1 MMKKIIALALALSM
15 ALSMVAFAGYTDAA
29 EINKDLQA
37 DIDLV
42 GALGLMT
49 GNPDGSFNPLGTL
62 TRAEAAVIIY
72 RLHSGKTTIDASWG
86 DKTLSTFTDMD
97 HWSVAYVNYCAAL
110 GLVAGY
116 PDGTFRPENPVT
128 AAEMAKMLLNVAG
141 YDTEKQGYGKN
152 WPGAVLADASNAG
165 LFEKYE
171 AAFTGAATREWV
183 AKMVANMLNVKTV
196 VYAYGSYLEKTDK
209 TFGEKYGVASFT
221 GMATANYTEAFATAK
236 KTTDKGTSTVGDA
249 TIKYDVPVELLGHD
263 VTVYYENSNKTTD
276 KDGKPAFDAGEKI
289 YAVIDAAQNIT
300 ETTIGKIIYKQ
311 NSTSKKMELIV
322 DGVVLD
328 TDVNTST
335 KVKAIESLTWVGT
348 EKFGKDALNDNRAA
362 TVFYNKSNDSW
373 YALYNKVEF
382 AKVTAHKASDNE
394 FKAGDVQFSA
404 GTKDAN
410 KKDYAKL
417 NFVDTVKAD
426 DYVAIETVGQYTV
439 TYNVS
444 KLNALRTK
452 ITSNLNNEKFT
463 VGTTTYEANAVYMSN
478 TGIDTFKSFS
488 DFCKSLDSAALK
500 KTYDIYT
507 DGAYVVY
514 AVEKED
520 AVTAVSG
527 LPLDIAY
534 LIAHQDATTGDA
546 FNAGTAGMVQVM
558 LNNGSVAVYEYVAP
572 TDKNSTKVELA
583 DVANDSVYELVLNDD
598 GSVYFKQLVTEY
610 DDPAETDVS
619 WVKGTAITEMK
630 VNKDVV
636 KTNMKVGT
644 ETVFANADS
653 FLFVKLQKGTGDKAT
668 NKYSVVKVSELTAG
682 TTGADFDGY
691 EFGAFTAYVKDKTS
705 GLNTL
710 VYGVLKSTTDVDGKL
725 PTHVAAA
732 TGSDWFLVT
741 KTATAVITEDGTTY
755 SVEGINNKGEL
766 VTLSLTTD
774 LVGNTKGNKTI
785 AANNIYTVKTGEK
798 ELYLDVITGWGEPVK
813 VAASTGTALLL
824 GDETALTDVK
834 SDAVVVYVTKN
845 DKNEISLVDDLA
857 SIPYGKT
864 ALVKESDGKVTT
876 MIIMLDSKGK
886 MADVSN
892 IAFCTAAK

>member
-37 DIDLV
+37 DIELV

-110 GLVAGY
+110 GLVTGY

-300 ETTIGKIIYKQ
+300 ETTIGKIIYKE

-348 EKFGKDALNDNRAA
+348 EKFGKDALKDNRSA

-373 YALYNKVEF
+373 YALYNKVDYV
-382 AKVTAHKASDNE
+382 KVDEHKADKNN
-394 FKAGDVQFSA
+394 FAAGGKTYA
-404 GTKDAN
+404 AEGTKDAN
-410 KKDYAKL
+410 KKAYAAI
-417 NFVDTVKAD
+417 NFVDTVVKGD
-426 DYVAIETVGQYTV
+426 FVAIETVGQYSV
-439 TYNVS
+439 SYNVS
-444 KLNALRTK
+444 KINALRTK

-463 VGTTTYEANAVYMSN
+463 VGDTTYVSTDAYETA
-478 TGIDTFKSFS
+478 FESFIATNLTS
-488 DFCKSLDSAALK
+488 GEKGGLT

-507 DGAYVVY
+507 DGKYVVFM
-514 AVEKED
+514 EKYEPN
-520 AVTAVSG
+520 TTTVSG
-527 LPLDIAY
+527 LPLDVAY
-534 LIAHQDATTGDA
+534 LIAHQDAVNDVFNTSTGK
-546 FNAGTAGMVQVM
+546 VQVM
-558 LNNGSVAVYEYVAP
+558 LNNGSIAIYEYAAP
-572 TDKNSTKVELA
+572 STGTKVDL
-583 DVANDSVYELVLNDD
+583 DKVDNGSVYELVLNDD
-598 GSVYFKQLVTEY
+598 GSVYFKQLATEFV
-610 DDPAETDVS
+610 DPAVNDGDDKTDAS
-619 WVKGTAITEMK
+619 AWVKATEISK
-630 VNKDVV
+630 LDVNKDVT
-636 KTNMKVGT
+636 KTNMKVG
-644 ETVFANADS
+644 EEVVYANADS
-653 FLFVKLQKGTGDKAT
+653 FLFVQLTKDGKA
-668 NKYSVVKVSELTAG
+668 KYSVVKVSELGAGSKWDNYTFGATTAYTYDK
-682 TTGADFDGY
+682 TTGLKYLA
-691 EFGAFTAYVKDKTS
+691 
-705 GLNTL
+705 
-710 VYGVLKSTTDVDGKL
+710 YGVVTSATESKL
-725 PTHVAAA
+725 PAATDGA
-732 TGSDWFLVT
+732 TGSDWFLVL
-741 KTATAVITEDGTTY
+741 KTASAVTTEAGTTY
-755 SVEGINNKGEL
+755 SVEGINAKGEY
-766 VTLSLTTD
+766 VTLSLTSKELGSKD
-774 LVGNTKGNKTI
+774 AATKADEDDKNDI
-785 AANNIYTVKTGEK
+785 AANNLYTVKSTSK
-798 ELYLDVITGWGEPVK
+798 ETWLTNAANWNEDTIS
-813 VAASTGTALLL
+813 ASTGSAVVI
-824 GDETALTDVK
+824 GGKMIDVAA
-834 SDAVVVYVTKN
+834 DAVVVYLKETSTNNKYEKVAGPATIPFNGDVYYTLKS
-845 DKNEISLVDDLA
+845 DKVNQMIVVVEKDNKIVDNAEIVVPVA
-857 SIPYGKT
+857 PK
-864 ALVKESDGKVTT
+864 A
-876 MIIMLDSKGK
+876 
-886 MADVSN
+886 
-892 IAFCTAAK
+892 